1 MPVGY
6 QKGADGILEPSPDA
20 DAVRLAF
27 RLYATGRY
35 SYLAVARELNARG
48 WRIYNVQ
55 TQTRGL
61 YNKWNLEVIL
71 KNPVYRGY
79 VKFNDQLLPG
89 IHPPLID
96 EETWNKVRAIV
107 ALHAAKHGQV
117 SVRSRSASGGML
129 TEIVYCEH

>member
-1 MPVGY
+1 
-6 QKGADGILEPSPDA
+6 
-20 DAVRLAF
+20 
-27 RLYATGRY
+27 
-35 SYLAVARELNARG
+35 LNARG

-71 KNPVYRGY
+71 KNPVYRGF

-89 IHPPLID
+89 VHPPLID

-107 ALHAAKHGQV
+107 AYHTSKRG
-117 SVRSRSASGGML
+117 S
-129 TEIVYCEH
+129 